1 VSLPAD
7 QVARHLESAHGARV
21 AGVAELDRDVF
32 RVERRDGPA
41 WVVRVFAPER
51 PVHAVEGDAA
61 ILRNLASAGFPAEC
75 CATDVSTLDG
85 RGVLITDFAF
95 AAFTA

>member
-1 VSLPAD
+1 
-7 QVARHLESAHGARV
+7 
-21 AGVAELDRDVF
+21 VF

-41 WVVRVFAPER
+41 WVVRVFPPER

-61 ILRNLASAGFPAEC
+61 IQPGDARSSRSRPRA
-75 CATDVSTLDG
+75 
-85 RGVLITDFAF
+85 I